1 MVIGKFDYH
10 RKGDSDSE
18 GGKWL
23 EFWLET
29 FGTDK
34 NEEKRVI
41 YTQNR
46 IEMEFHAITQHFPR
60 PVNSIAD

>member
-1 MVIGKFDYH
+1 MVIGKCDYH
-10 RKGDSDSE
+10 RTRIPIQKGENGLS
-18 GGKWL
+18 
-23 EFWLET
+23 
-29 FGTDK
+29 FGLRLSALIKTK
-34 NEEKRVI
+34 KKRVI